1 MMLMSNYNII
11 ILIIL
16 SSLYLRP
23 VSNNGARC
31 RIILYKKGITK
42 QQVDIMSPME
52 LGGLKSKEYL
62 EISPQGY
69 MPCLS
74 IQKKDNP
81 YGITSLAESDTIARY
96 LLSEY
101 ENIGPSFLI
110 NHPKSNQIAR
120 WHDQYL
126 TTVQGCLYKPS
137 SRLPLGDYPDRKSA
151 LAGKI

>member
-1 MMLMSNYNII
+1 M
-11 ILIIL
+11 
-16 SSLYLRP
+16 
-23 VSNNGARC
+23 
-31 RIILYKKGITK
+31 
-42 QQVDIMSPME
+42 Q

-74 IQKKDNP
+74 IQKTDNP

-101 ENIGPSFLI
+101 EHIGPSFLI

-151 LAGKI
+151 LAGKIYIHVISA